1 MSVSCEHGDVPAGS
15 GATDLISVTWFGFI
29 QEILTN
35 ASKIQSNLHKLLLTA
50 PF

>member
-1 MSVSCEHGDVPAGS
+1 MAVSCEHGDVPAGS
-15 GATDLISVTWFGFI
+15 DATELVSVTWFGFN
-29 QEILTN
+29 QEILTS